1 MKKEKDN
8 KPLYTYEGE
17 VDSYEYKK
25 MAKYFPK
32 RIYWVFVVRG
42 VYLNLITA
50 AVIAIT
56 TTSLFG
62 TLVVFAILQVYTMI
76 IYKVRLEYFAEKL
89 FNEMRKKNNINT
101 KFKTEVYDNCF
112 IKRNESMSLTIKYS
126 DISKCI
132 ETDTNFYLEYP
143 QQNSVIIIK
152 KENCELD
159 LINFIRKTF
168 KNIENHLGDK
178 TKFKGVKEYHN
189 PDFIK
194 KGMIILFVLTIAS
207 LWGAAYSIEIVN
219 RFFPLHGLNLTKH
232 MWVFWCW
239 LPIPL
244 LSIGLGSKYKKAG
257 FKCTKNIVAGCIITF
272 LLVVYG
278 AFSVMPTFSEN
289 YNKINDY
296 KDIISA
302 ELPNNGTLDI
312 QNWGTY
318 FDDDKTEYTIINAY
332 YDKENVE
339 KLVSSIEN
347 SEKWILSKEIKT
359 DLKVFIPS
367 QLRSDD
373 DAYYS
378 IYNKTT
384 NQYNLLPEISGNY
397 EIYAIK
403 YDKSDKHL
411 EIHNF
416 KILYNK

>member
-1 MKKEKDN
+1 MKKNNN

-42 VYLNLITA
+42 LYFNLITS

-62 TLVVFAILQVYTMI
+62 ALVVFAILQVYIMI
-76 IYKVRLEYFAEKL
+76 IYKVRLEYFAEKS
-89 FNEMRKKNNINT
+89 FDAMKKKNNLITN
-101 KFKTEVYDNCF
+101 FKTEVYDNYF
-112 IKRNESMSLTIKYS
+112 IKKNESMSFTVKYS

-143 QQNSVIIIK
+143 QQNSIIIIK

-159 LINFIRKTF
+159 LINFIRTTF

-189 PDFIK
+189 PDFIR

-207 LWGAAYSIEIVN
+207 LWGAAYSVELVN
-219 RFFPLHGLNLTKH
+219 HFFPLHGLNLTKH

-244 LSIGLGSKYKKAG
+244 LSIGLGSKYNKAG

-302 ELPNNGTLDI
+302 ELPNSGTLDI

-318 FDDDKTEYTIINAY
+318 FDDDKTEYTIINVY

-347 SEKWILSKEIKT
+347 SEKWILSKEIRT

-384 NQYNLLPEISGNY
+384 NQYNLLPETSDNY
-397 EIYAIK
+397 EIYAMK

-411 EIHNF
+411 EIHTF